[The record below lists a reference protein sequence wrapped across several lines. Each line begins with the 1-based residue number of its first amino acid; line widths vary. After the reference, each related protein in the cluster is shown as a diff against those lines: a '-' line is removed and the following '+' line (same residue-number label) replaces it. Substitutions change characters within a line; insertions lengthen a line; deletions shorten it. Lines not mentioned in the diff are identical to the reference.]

1 MISEENLM
9 LYKSRDEV
17 ITELIEHCFPDQRQT
32 ALMLITDQLGVVAEA
47 FKAPASEDQVS
58 KVISMIKDDIVQ

>member
-9 LYKSRDEV
+9 LYKSRDDV

-32 ALMLITDQLGVVAEA
+32 ARMLITDQLGVVAEA
-47 FKAPASEDQVS
+47 FKAPASED
-58 KVISMIKDDIVQ
+58 